1 MALEEFY
8 DRVNQIIFNHLISED
23 GAIIDEGENNIRMEN
38 YGNIRYNYVNSN
50 DWGDRN
56 LAEQDQLI
64 FLNEVMILMKDLTRY
79 IEMYG
84 EFSKPI
90 KIEDSNGEDEVFACP
105 NCNKVSNEMEP
116 CYCNSW
122 THEQVEPAQ
131 SNFDSVMNDMDEM
144 GIN

>member
-56 LAEQDQLI
+56 RAEQDQLI
-64 FLNEVMILMKDLTRY
+64 FLNEVMILMRDLTRY

-105 NCNKVSNEMEP
+105 NCNKVSNDKEP
-116 CYCNSW
+116 CYCNRW
-122 THEQVEPAQ
+122 THEQVEPAV

-144 GIN
+144 AIN